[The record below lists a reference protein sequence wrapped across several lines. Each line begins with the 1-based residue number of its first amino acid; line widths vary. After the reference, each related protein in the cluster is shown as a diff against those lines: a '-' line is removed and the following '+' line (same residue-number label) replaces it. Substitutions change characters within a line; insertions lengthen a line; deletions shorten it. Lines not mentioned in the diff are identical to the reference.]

1 MFLNLKDRGNSM
13 NKVVI
18 VSGIRTAVG
27 DFLGSLKDLSL
38 VELGVI
44 ALKAALEKAK
54 VDPKLIEE
62 VVCGTPDM
70 AGAKA
75 NPGRQIAI
83 HAGCSWETVACTV
96 NQQFVSSLRAAE
108 IMYQEILLGTEQQP
122 WC

>member
-1 MFLNLKDRGNSM
+1 M
-13 NKVVI
+13 NEVVI
-18 VSGIRTAVG
+18 VSGVRTAVG
-27 DFLGSLKDLSL
+27 DLLGSLKDLSL

-75 NPGRQIAI
+75 NPGRQVAI

-96 NQQFVSSLRAAE
+96 NQQ
-108 IMYQEILLGTEQQP
+108 
-122 WC
+122 